1 MDIHDINIRNAFIKI
16 REAEAE
22 PEFDSPH
29 GSKWIVAVD
38 DEGLVHVLS
47 RPYIHD
53 SFFECGSSAEELGLP
68 IDTDV
73 APGVY
78 EWICD
83 IHYHRDWESGIV
95 DDWQFEVIEE
105 KLLWTWGTSDKD
117 PEQKELDKLE
127 AWING
132 KADEIR
138 DEETQ
143 SDTGAD
149 KL

>member
-1 MDIHDINIRNAFIKI
+1 MDLHDILIKS
-16 REAEAE
+16 ELLQVEEESPE

-83 IHYHRDWESGIV
+83 IHYQHDWESGHV
-95 DDWQFEVIEE
+95 DGWDFHVIEE
-105 KLLWTWGTSDKD
+105 KLLWTWD
-117 PEQKELDKLE
+117 
-127 AWING
+127 NG
-132 KADEIR
+132 E
-138 DEETQ
+138 
-143 SDTGAD
+143 AD
-149 KL
+149 KAGNEKA

>member
-16 REAEAE
+16 REAEAEAE

-47 RPYIHD
+47 RPNIHD

-73 APGVY
+73 APGIY

-83 IHYHRDWESGIV
+83 INYQHDWESGYV
-95 DDWQFEVIEE
+95 DSWNFDVIEE
-105 KLLWTWGTSDKD
+105 KLLWTWD
-117 PEQKELDKLE
+117 
-127 AWING
+127 NG
-132 KADEIR
+132 E
-138 DEETQ
+138 
-143 SDTGAD
+143 AD
-149 KL
+149 KAGNEKA